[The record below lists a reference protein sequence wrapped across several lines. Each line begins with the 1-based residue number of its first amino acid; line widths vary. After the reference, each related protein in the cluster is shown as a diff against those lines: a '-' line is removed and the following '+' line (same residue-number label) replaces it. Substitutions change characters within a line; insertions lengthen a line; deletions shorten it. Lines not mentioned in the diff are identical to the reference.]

1 MLNLLSLAI
10 SCCGTSKREYIM
22 VQQRALKYLHA
33 PNIQVVSKAPFLSHQ
48 ANLLFILY
56 TILFSLTRRQV
67 WKVPPENT
75 VFPPN
80 NRFNTQ
86 ALPQQHCQAL
96 KSIRHTC
103 SLPDHLSY
111 YCKMK
116 KNKTSLEFMY
126 SLMHSGPLNP

>member
-22 VQQRALKYLHA
+22 VQQRALEYLHA

-67 WKVPPENT
+67 WKVPPET
-75 VFPPN
+75 LYFHPTIDLIPKLYHSSTAKLS
-80 NRFNTQ
+80 R
-86 ALPQQHCQAL
+86 ALDIPAL
-96 KSIRHTC
+96 CLIISATTAR
-103 SLPDHLSY
+103 
-111 YCKMK
+111 
-116 KNKTSLEFMY
+116 
-126 SLMHSGPLNP
+126 